1 MNSWIRTRN
10 SWIWIST
17 RIFEFQLVT
26 RNSWLVF
33 YHITVDVNDV
43 VLVFLLLVCFTPF
56 SIASTLDFEQ
66 VNVSWV
72 VSVILFIF
80 HIFLVKAFQK
90 SWKSVLFHY
99 VLYFILGR
107 TFLPSTVK
115 NIIEKTFWHYPMPYC
130 FHENTFCWISQEIKI
145 VAQWNLD
152 NY

>member
-43 VLVFLLLVCFTPF
+43 VLVFLLLACFTPF

-80 HIFLVKAFQK
+80 HIFLFQGFSKIMKKCFVSSCFVFYLLGKNVLAFECQEYNGK
-90 SWKSVLFHY
+90 DIV
-99 VLYFILGR
+99 
-107 TFLPSTVK
+107 TLPSAILFPWKYILLNIPRDK
-115 NIIEKTFWHYPMPYC
+115 NSCTMK
-130 FHENTFCWISQEIKI
+130 
-145 VAQWNLD
+145 LG
-152 NY
+152 